1 MSKPFSCHNEF
12 DKNKLLCTVNS
23 LEQFGVIKN
32 RLDLYNIKY
41 SEKTYGNHRM
51 LLFIYQ
57 ILFRSQAIYGLN
69 GEHDMNYSI
78 YVDVAVYEQAKITI
92 IDLL

>member
-1 MSKPFSCHNEF
+1 
-12 DKNKLLCTVNS
+12 
-23 LEQFGVIKN
+23 
-32 RLDLYNIKY
+32 
-41 SEKTYGNHRM
+41 M